1 MARRRRNAD
10 SSGWWPEKISWLGN
24 AWVLEEEPGHTAK
37 SEWASYVREDPVGAR
52 GALVYIASKHP
63 GQWRSRPQEYGG
75 GRDWDEDIEKD
86 PIGWVIEFLPT
97 GSADEVSLGTYPTK
111 EAALKAFQSMLKMSP
126 VRK

>member
-24 AWVLEEEPGHTAK
+24 DWVKDESEVTAK
-37 SEWASYVREDPVGAR
+37 MEWAEYVREGVYAGRNPGAR
-52 GALVYIASKHP
+52 VWIGTKHP

-86 PIGWVIEFLPT
+86 PIGWVIEFMPHRDSDPVEM
-97 GSADEVSLGTYPTK
+97 GGYPTK
-111 EAALKAFQSMLKMSP
+111 EAALKAFQAMLRMSP
-126 VRK
+126 